1 MGLPHPSNR
10 APRKKQRAGLKGIRQ
25 LATHRNS
32 LQSRKHSVSA
42 LCLTR
47 AALGLTV
54 ALPFVNAEQPDFALF
69 CADTLSRA
77 TFAKAGCPAALPRS
91 KGVVFTREAI
101 RLSIPRLCNSQR
113 VWRAP
118 EKKCA
123 HCARLRPRVAVWA
136 PLASCRR
143 LTTRQ
148 TALDRPGQPG
158 RRGRRSR
165 LWCSSWGRSGSLYE
179 RRIPAQEKALHTLR
193 RGTFGQAGTRSGSRK
208 PAWAQGQKTVY
219 RELRPRRPGS
229 AASPGAPEARPGKR

>member
-1 MGLPHPSNR
+1 MGTRSLHPMASGEPSESHLLLKPLAASQLQPRLCELAWQRGGPEMGLPHPSNR

-113 VWRAP
+113 VCGGHQRKNALTAP
-118 EKKCA
+118 GCD
-123 HCARLRPRVAVWA
+123 RGSPFGRPWHPSDV
-136 PLASCRR
+136 
-143 LTTRQ
+143 
-148 TALDRPGQPG
+148 
-158 RRGRRSR
+158 
-165 LWCSSWGRSGSLYE
+165 
-179 RRIPAQEKALHTLR
+179 
-193 RGTFGQAGTRSGSRK
+193 
-208 PAWAQGQKTVY
+208 
-219 RELRPRRPGS
+219 
-229 AASPGAPEARPGKR
+229 